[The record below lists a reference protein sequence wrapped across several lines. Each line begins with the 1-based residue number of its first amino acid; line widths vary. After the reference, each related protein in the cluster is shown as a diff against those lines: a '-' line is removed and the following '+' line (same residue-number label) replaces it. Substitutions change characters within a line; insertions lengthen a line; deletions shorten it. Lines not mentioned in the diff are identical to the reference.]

1 MQSKMTFS
9 YDSKPIL
16 TTMNDI
22 ANTGKQGSIE
32 LQPSYQRGFVWEDDF
47 KNKLIYSI
55 IRQFPIGAITLRANE
70 GIREVVDGQQRL
82 TTIFNFVNDDFF
94 VSGSYAK
101 KIIQYIS
108 NYMSTSN
115 EDDINLKRLEKKL
128 SNKTGARFK
137 YSNLPQNIK
146 RNFDA
151 YNISLTNISDAH
163 DDEIREFFRFLQNQ
177 ERLRA
182 GEIIKSFPSTVL
194 EDYIS
199 KISNLDSFLGKINF
213 KSNKRHDFDKHF
225 YSVIGLLSKSIN
237 YGVTDKIVMDFA
249 LTVSLPLEN
258 ENLVDNMI
266 NNINKIIRDDTIDK
280 RTLYS
285 ANVRSTKYLLLVL
298 AFNLIDVEK
307 DLLNKISNLAKL
319 NNKFSVFNSAIEGK
333 ENTAFQDYDKQVI
346 DELRKITLIS
356 KGSHTFDKVKE
367 QMIVLAYY
375 IDNFNDKKT
384 MSYQESRK
392 NK

>member
-1 MQSKMTFS
+1 
-9 YDSKPIL
+9 
-16 TTMNDI
+16 
-22 ANTGKQGSIE
+22 
-32 LQPSYQRGFVWEDDF
+32 
-47 KNKLIYSI
+47 
-55 IRQFPIGAITLRANE
+55 
-70 GIREVVDGQQRL
+70 
-82 TTIFNFVNDDFF
+82 
-94 VSGSYAK
+94 
-101 KIIQYIS
+101 
-108 NYMSTSN
+108 
-115 EDDINLKRLEKKL
+115 
-128 SNKTGARFK
+128 
-137 YSNLPQNIK
+137 
-146 RNFDA
+146 
-151 YNISLTNISDAH
+151 
-163 DDEIREFFRFLQNQ
+163 
-177 ERLRA
+177 
-182 GEIIKSFPSTVL
+182 
-194 EDYIS
+194 
-199 KISNLDSFLGKINF
+199 
-213 KSNKRHDFDKHF
+213 
-225 YSVIGLLSKSIN
+225 
-237 YGVTDKIVMDFA
+237 MDFA

-319 NNKFSVFNSAIEGK
+319 NDKFSVFNSAIEGK

-367 QMIVLAYY
+367 QMILLAYY